1 VIGKVKKGGKSF
13 KKLVKYLLEGPR
25 DNPQPDRVDWVESRT
40 LPTDDPEAAARIM
53 AANARDSERIQKPV
67 YHFSISFDPG
77 DPVNRAAMRQVAD
90 RTIRDLGLEEYQVLI
105 IAHRDRAHPHLH
117 FVVNRVHPHH
127 HRAWSNS
134 WDYARIERSLR
145 EQEREL
151 GLRVVPGKHA
161 PVPGAPKVQRAPARL
176 VRGDMAFVARVQR
189 EAGAHLR
196 GARTWA
202 DLERA
207 LAEHGLSVRAEGPGF
222 VVTDGVHKVKA
233 SEIDPGASRS
243 KLERRLGAL
252 GEYRARQA
260 VAARTLD
267 ERPAPR
273 PPAAPARVPTTPAPA
288 VAPEPRRT
296 AEPVRIPPAKVE
308 HRRIAASYRAAM
320 ERLFLDPRE
329 ARARFRDA
337 LMQGGREAST
347 KALRER
353 PESFGKVRPAAAPLP
368 DRAQDAGR
376 EAFRWSGRL
385 EASGRADA
393 LRVAGALTAP
403 QTTRA
408 DEVKRLADAGKRLHA
423 WERAGRSLAA
433 KLRPMLP
440 PRAAGLVRTAASLGR
455 AALTAAEP
463 DHDRA
468 RDRTPDRG
476 MSL

>member
-1 VIGKVKKGGKSF
+1 MNKLGTSF
-13 KKLVKYLLEGPR
+13 KDLVKYLMEGPL

-40 LPTDDPEAAARIM
+40 LPTDDPEAVARIM
-53 AANARDSERIQKPV
+53 AANARDSDRVRKPV

-77 DPVNRAAMRQVAD
+77 DPVDRAAMRQVAD

-117 FVVNRVHPHH
+117 FVVNRVHPQH

-145 EQEREL
+145 AQEREL

-161 PVPGAPKVQRAPARL
+161 PVPDAPKLQRAPARL
-176 VRGDMAFVARVQR
+176 ERGDMAFVARVQR

-202 DLERA
+202 ELEQA
-207 LAEHGLSVRAEGPGF
+207 LAEHGLSVRAEGRGF

-233 SEIDPGASRS
+233 SEIDPGASRA

-260 VAARTLD
+260 VAARTLH
-267 ERPAPR
+267 ERPAPT
-273 PPAAPARVPTTPAPA
+273 PPAAPAPVPTPAPA

-296 AEPVRIPPAKVE
+296 AQPVRIPPAKVE
-308 HRRIAASYRAAM
+308 QRRIAASYRAAM
-320 ERLFLDPRE
+320 DRLFLDPRE
-329 ARARFRDA
+329 ARTRFREA
-337 LMQGGREAST
+337 LLQGGREAAT

-353 PESFGKVRPAAAPLP
+353 PESFGQVRPAAAPVP

-393 LRVAGALTAP
+393 LRVAGDLTAP

-408 DEVKRLADAGKRLHA
+408 AEVKRLTDAGKRLHA

-440 PRAAGLVRTAASLGR
+440 PRAAGLVRTATSLGR

-468 RDRTPDRG
+468 RDRAPDRG
-476 MSL
+476 ISL